1 MLVWIQAAR
10 IKTLYAS
17 LSPVMVGVALAANQ
31 GSINVLVFICTLI
44 AAVFI
49 QVGTNLANDYYD
61 YKNGVDNKNRL
72 GPDRVTQK
80 GLLQPNQVKNGMIF
94 SFIIA
99 LIFGFY
105 LSFVGGWPIVL
116 IGIVSILSGVLY
128 TGGSKPYGYI
138 GLGDIFVF
146 IFFGVIAVPG
156 TYYLQTNLISIPS
169 ILCGLSCGALSTSLI
184 VVNNLRDMDNTRM
197 IGASYSISSA
207 DTWEHKVCNFAA
219 DTTGA
224 LGDDSNRSL
233 IVEWWLDGG
242 SNNTSGAMP
251 TAWEARAVADS
262 MAAGSLDLAGS
273 TDNDHF
279 ITLNAA
285 TDPTGFRTVGFPD
298 ADGTVV
304 YQDSTD
310 TLTNKTLTTP
320 TITTPVVNAGVQWL
334 GHIKMSQS

>member
-184 VVNNLRDMDNTRM
+184 VVNNLRDMDNDRESGKMTLAVKLGSRFACWEYAIM
-197 IGASYSISSA
+197 NAIAYIIILVLILIFDFGMGLYLVLLLMPLSYNLSRTIFSKRGSDLNQYIGLTARHSILHF
-207 DTWEHKVCNFAA
+207 T
-219 DTTGA
+219 
-224 LGDDSNRSL
+224 LLSL
-233 IVEWWLDGG
+233 MLI
-242 SNNTSGAMP
+242 
-251 TAWEARAVADS
+251 
-262 MAAGSLDLAGS
+262 
-273 TDNDHF
+273 
-279 ITLNAA
+279 I
-285 TDPTGFRTVGFPD
+285 
-298 ADGTVV
+298 
-304 YQDSTD
+304 Q
-310 TLTNKTLTTP
+310 
-320 TITTPVVNAGVQWL
+320 
-334 GHIKMSQS
+334 